1 MRTPFRL
8 SLLLNFLNL
17 KCFNTMKNILK
28 LIIAFICGLTIVNL
42 ANAAEFVIKGTYN
55 GKNLYLY
62 NPHNDDQD
70 FCISEFY
77 VNGVRFTAPKSSA
90 LDVDLSHL
98 LAETNVTIKI
108 VHTEVCEPKLMNPNV
123 LRKNQEFHFSA
134 LEIAKSQLSWIG
146 KGEQKHGVYFI
157 EAFKHDTWATVKVV
171 NAQGHTSSN
180 PYAEE
185 VALHSGVNRFRIRYV
200 NNHGKMFF
208 SKEIVYF
215 SDKESVSFFPKQVEN
230 SLTFSA
236 QVKYEIHDEHNNLVM
251 KGEGEQVD
259 CATLRAGNYYM
270 IYDNKTEKFSKV
282 EPVILETTHKKSKK
296 GGR

>member
-1 MRTPFRL
+1 
-8 SLLLNFLNL
+8 
-17 KCFNTMKNILK
+17 
-28 LIIAFICGLTIVNL
+28 
-42 ANAAEFVIKGTYN
+42 
-55 GKNLYLY
+55 
-62 NPHNDDQD
+62 
-70 FCISEFY
+70 
-77 VNGVRFTAPKSSA
+77 
-90 LDVDLSHL
+90 
-98 LAETNVTIKI
+98 
-108 VHTEVCEPKLMNPNV
+108 
-123 LRKNQEFHFSA
+123 FSA

-157 EAFKHDTWATVKVV
+157 EAFKHDSWATVKVV

-185 VALHSGVNRFRIRYV
+185 VALHSGVNKFRIRYV

-215 SDKESVSFFPKQVEN
+215 SDKESVSFFPKQVEH

-282 EPVILETTHKKSKK
+282 EPVILETAKKNKK